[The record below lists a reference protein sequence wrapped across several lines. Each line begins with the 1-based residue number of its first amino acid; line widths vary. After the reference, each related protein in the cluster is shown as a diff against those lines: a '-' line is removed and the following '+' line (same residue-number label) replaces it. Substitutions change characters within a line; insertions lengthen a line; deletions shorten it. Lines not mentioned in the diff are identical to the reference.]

1 MQGGALKHPL
11 LTLVMSTLGSSMGN
25 GSIIWFRAAMAWMDG
40 GEDDES
46 MYIAI
51 SPCSLIDM
59 SPPMTSLGWS
69 DDESLAFGEGTDDE
83 FLSLFFI
90 VEFQKFFIS
99 LSVRP
104 GKRAAIWDHL
114 QTTQSKISYKC
125 EKARCSNAW
134 LTNFHAW
141 KLGIQNKNRL
151 GVSSTQSSYK

>member
-1 MQGGALKHPL
+1 
-11 LTLVMSTLGSSMGN
+11 
-25 GSIIWFRAAMAWMDG
+25 MAWMDG

-114 QTTQSKISYKC
+114 
-125 EKARCSNAW
+125 
-134 LTNFHAW
+134 
-141 KLGIQNKNRL
+141 
-151 GVSSTQSSYK
+151 